1 MVNDHGSVS
10 MITLELALTGVKS
23 LKQKR
28 SVLSTLLS
36 RLRKEFNVSVAEI
49 ARMDDWNTAIVGCV
63 IVSNEGRYNQQVLS
77 QVVNYISSHF
87 PDIQLLS
94 NHVENR

>member
-1 MVNDHGSVS
+1 MNDHGSVS

-77 QVVNYISSHF
+77 QVVNYISNHF